1 MKLLPA
7 PTANPCAAAL
17 GGGEPLLHT
26 SVAVLRPRNRSE
38 LRGAP
43 TRRNFRPSDDLY
55 TRATRVL
62 HARLL

>member
-26 SVAVLRPRNRSE
+26 NEWLFSGRNAQQKGFLASPSVQYAAAVE
-38 LRGAP
+38 LEARG
-43 TRRNFRPSDDLY
+43 
-55 TRATRVL
+55 
-62 HARLL
+62 